1 MATSKARRQAS
12 VLRALELNAA
22 NVVIACDLAKMPR
35 STYYKW
41 LLTDEQFA
49 AEVERVQISTGAMID
64 AEIDRRGRIGVVED
78 VWHDG
83 EKVGKV
89 RKFSDSLLIAR
100 AKAHL
105 TLRNA
110 YRDRTS
116 IEHSGNIGGRES
128 DEVEKLLTEIE
139 TNVKAKSLRTND
151 TQVK

>member
-1 MATSKARRQAS
+1 MLK
-12 VLRALELNAA
+12 ALELNAYNVVLASEIA
-22 NVVIACDLAKMPR
+22 NVPR
-35 STYYKW
+35 QTYYGWMK
-41 LLTDEQFA
+41 TDEQFA
-49 AEVERVQISTGAMID
+49 AAAEQVQIDSGAMID

-83 EKVGKV
+83 APVGTV
-89 RKFSDSLLIAR
+89 REFSDSLLIAR
-100 AKAHL
+100 AKAHPE
-105 TLRNA
+105 LRNA

-116 IEHSGNIGGRES
+116 IEHSGNIGGRDT

>member
-1 MATSKARRQAS
+1 M
-12 VLRALELNAA
+12 LRALELNAYNIVISCELA
-22 NVVIACDLAKMPR
+22 NVPR
-35 STYYKW
+35 GTFYKW
-41 LLTDEQFA
+41 LRTDEQFA
-49 AEVERVQISTGAMID
+49 AAAEQVQIDSGAMID
-64 AEIDRRGRIGVVED
+64 AEIDRRGRIGIEED

-83 EKVGKV
+83 APVGTV

-100 AKAHL
+100 AKAHPE
-105 TLRNA
+105 LRNA